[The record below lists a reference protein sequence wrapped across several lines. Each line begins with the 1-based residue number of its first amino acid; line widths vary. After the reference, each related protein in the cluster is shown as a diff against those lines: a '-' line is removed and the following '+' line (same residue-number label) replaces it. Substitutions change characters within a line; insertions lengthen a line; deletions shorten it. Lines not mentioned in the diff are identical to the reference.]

1 MTATPTLYVDPRAGR
16 LAAWITSGVLAVVL
30 LTGSAP
36 LLAVQTAIFAIG
48 AVFGLR
54 RAPYAAVFRWVR
66 STGRAGP
73 PAELEAEGPLRF
85 AQVVGLIFAS
95 VGVIGFAAG
104 SVVVGTTATA
114 LALAA
119 AFLNAAFGI
128 CLGCELYLIARRV
141 TGRGAITRFVPAR
154 TIVEGNSA

>member
-1 MTATPTLYVDPRAGR
+1 MTAAPTSYVDPRASR
-16 LAAWITSGVLAVVL
+16 LAAWITSGVLAIVL

-36 LLAVQTAIFAIG
+36 LLAVQTAIFATG

-54 RAPYAAVFRWVR
+54 RAPYAAVFRLVR
-66 STGRAGP
+66 SSGRLGP
-73 PAELEAEGPLRF
+73 PADLEAEAPLRF
-85 AQVVGLIFAS
+85 AQVVGLFFGT
-95 VGVIGFAAG
+95 VGVLGFAVG
-104 SVVVGTTATA
+104 SVAVATTATA
-114 LALAA
+114 MALGA

-128 CLGCELYLIARRV
+128 CLGCELYLIVRRV